1 LPGSTLGDDAF
12 SGKIVKLPGE
22 QKQQRRTSTFNKGAE
37 PMADAK
43 EQMTKAVEHL
53 KQQRDELQLKLH
65 LAKADAKDEWARL
78 ENQWEEIKPKL
89 EAAREEAGNT
99 AESVSTALGLAIDE
113 LKKGYERLKGRL

>member
-1 LPGSTLGDDAF
+1 
-12 SGKIVKLPGE
+12 
-22 QKQQRRTSTFNKGAE
+22 
-37 PMADAK
+37 MADAK
-43 EQMTKAVEHL
+43 EQITKAVEHL

-89 EAAREEAGNT
+89 EAVREETGNT